1 MSSGTSTPRGD
12 RSPLPDGGG
21 QQPAA
26 GPAPLTIG
34 KRFVKQYYQSLMTSP
49 DNLPKL
55 YRPTSV
61 LSDGDGST
69 PADAVSFESASGSA
83 DKLTDRFMVK
93 DLQIRFE
100 FEHGAIDAQQSV
112 NGGIILVVTGHV
124 VYYPSVNEDED
135 SAVDDPIRKGF
146 VHTFFLGAH
155 SVGARVSYY
164 VHNDIL
170 RFLKNTSEVSAGVAE
185 SKPTRAAPA
194 PSAKEATPAPAEP
207 VPETITPAPETQ
219 QPPPEPVSAPV
230 EPPKKEEK
238 SIAPPDPAEESKD
251 DAPGGGVEESKEE
264 APAAPAPAP
273 APASKPPKEDKPNK
287 KGNKGSS
294 NAKKEHATA
303 EKESAPPS
311 KSTKN
316 STRTNKPQAAKELSP
331 DAGRKSPVP
340 LPSPA
345 PKPPPGSWASLVAG
359 AGGSTP
365 ASSVAAKPAPPASTK
380 PPPKPTPA
388 SEKPTTQPSND
399 KKVQSS
405 GGPTPNTGNN
415 NNNNNSNNNRD
426 NSNNHKMGNNMRPPK
441 RDPDCTLVIKNLAE
455 NTKENDVMALF
466 EPFAVECKARVVGIT
481 VAAHRGIAFVDYDS
495 INPVMK
501 AVSKHKEEPMQL
513 FGKVLEVDQKTA
525 EQLARKQ
532 RAANQRGGGGGG
544 GNYRSGSPNHNNG
557 GINRYDSRGGGR
569 GGHRRR
575 DVGGRGGDHGGGRGD
590 HGGGRGDHGGGRG
603 DRGGGGMGGRGDR
616 MGDRGGRG
624 GR

>member
-12 RSPLPDGGG
+12 RSPPPPDGGG
-21 QQPAA
+21 QPPAA
-26 GPAPLTIG
+26 GTGPAPLTIG
-34 KRFVKQYYQSLMTSP
+34 KRFVKQYYQSLMTAP

-69 PADAVSFESASGSA
+69 PADAVSFESAFGSA
-83 DKLTDRFMVK
+83 DKLKDRFMVK

-112 NGGIILVVTGHV
+112 NGGILLVVTGHV
-124 VYYPSVNEDED
+124 VYYPSVTEDED

-155 SVGARVSYY
+155 TIGTRVSYY

-185 SKPTRAAPA
+185 STVTEPQPTPAAPA
-194 PSAKEATPAPAEP
+194 PAPKEVTPAPAEP
-207 VPETITPAPETQ
+207 VPETTTPAPETQ
-219 QPPPEPVSAPV
+219 QPPPEPVSDPV

-238 SIAPPDPAEESKD
+238 PIAPPAPVEETKD

-264 APAAPAPAP
+264 APPVPAPAP
-273 APASKPPKEDKPNK
+273 APKPPKEDKPNK
-287 KGNKGSS
+287 KGNKGSG
-294 NAKKEHATA
+294 AKKEQATT
-303 EKESAPPS
+303 EKDSAQSSKGS
-311 KSTKN
+311 KS
-316 STRTNKPQAAKELSP
+316 SPRTGKPQATKDLSS

-340 LPSPA
+340 PPSPA

-365 ASSVAAKPAPPASTK
+365 ASSGSAAKPPPPASTK

-388 SEKPTTQPSND
+388 SEKPATQPSND
-399 KKVQSS
+399 KKDQSS
-405 GGPTPNTGNN
+405 GGPTQNSGNQ
-415 NNNNNSNNNRD
+415 NNNSNSNNRDNRD

-455 NTKENDVMALF
+455 QTKENDVLALF
-466 EPFAVECKARVVGIT
+466 EPFAAACKARVVGIT

-501 AVSKHKEEPMQL
+501 AVSKHQEEPMQL
-513 FGKVLEVDQKTA
+513 LGRVLEVDQKTA

-532 RAANQRGGGGGG
+532 RAANQRGGGGGS
-544 GNYRSGSPNHNNG
+544 YRSGSPSHNNG
-557 GINRYDSRGGGR
+557 GINRYDSRGR

-575 DVGGRGGDHGGGRGD
+575 D
-590 HGGGRGDHGGGRG
+590 GGRG
-603 DRGGGGMGGRGDR
+603 DRGGGGMGRGGGMGGR
-616 MGDRGGRG
+616 GDRGGR
-624 GR
+624 